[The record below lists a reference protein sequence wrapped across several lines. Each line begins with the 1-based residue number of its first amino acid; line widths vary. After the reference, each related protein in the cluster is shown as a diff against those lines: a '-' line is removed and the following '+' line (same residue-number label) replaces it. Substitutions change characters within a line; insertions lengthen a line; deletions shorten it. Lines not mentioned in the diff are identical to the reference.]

1 MVIEPGIEVNPV
13 VDATTTDSNVRHV
26 QLRQQRDPDAQVDRR
41 LFLGQAAHGR
51 QWQVGLLFHFIP
63 CLPR

>member
-13 VDATTTDSNVRHV
+13 VDATTADSNVRHFK
-26 QLRQQRDPDAQVDRR
+26 LRQQRDPDAQIDRR

-51 QWQVGLLFHFIP
+51 QRQVGVAHFIP
-63 CLPR
+63 CLAR